1 MCLRPI
7 SGATIRG
14 ADDSCRFWFL
24 PPKVIHKNNAS
35 RPTLRREALLYAG
48 IAQLVEQL
56 ICNQKVSGSIPF
68 TGTNAGGPYVI
79 QAAAELRKSE

>member
-48 IAQLVEQL
+48 IAQLAEHSPD
-56 ICNQKVSGSIPF
+56 KREVSGSIPF

-79 QAAAELRKSE
+79 QATAELRKSE

>member
-56 ICNQKVSGSIPF
+56 ICNHQVVSSSLT
-68 TGTNAGGPYVI
+68 TGTILKLPKNWKLFVCDAI
-79 QAAAELRKSE
+79 